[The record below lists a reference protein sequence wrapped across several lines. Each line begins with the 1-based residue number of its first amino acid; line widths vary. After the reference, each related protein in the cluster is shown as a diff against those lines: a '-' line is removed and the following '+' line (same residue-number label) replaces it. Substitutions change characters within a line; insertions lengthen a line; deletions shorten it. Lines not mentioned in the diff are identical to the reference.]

1 MGNLILKICCIRND
15 DITNNQNYSHNVYGS
30 SLDKNPTSFRK
41 SEVERLPASQIVL
54 GLPRNADSYT
64 SLLSASRLP
73 ITSKYVIISKNND
86 PFEDYEIIKK
96 LGEGTY
102 GRVYK
107 VKNKNN
113 NSIRAMKKI
122 SKYFLGN
129 LNDNEVT
136 KEIEILKNLNH
147 PYIIKLYEYYIRED
161 YIYLIDELCEEGD
174 LQGKIKKIKKFPE
187 FIVKIIMLQ
196 IFKDLMYLNEKSIIH
211 GAPIPNPQSPIPNPH

>member
-107 VKNKNN
+107 VKNK
-113 NSIRAMKKI
+113 
-122 SKYFLGN
+122 
-129 LNDNEVT
+129 
-136 KEIEILKNLNH
+136 
-147 PYIIKLYEYYIRED
+147 III
-161 YIYLIDELCEEGD
+161 
-174 LQGKIKKIKKFPE
+174 Q
-187 FIVKIIMLQ
+187 
-196 IFKDLMYLNEKSIIH
+196 
-211 GAPIPNPQSPIPNPH
+211 